1 MTPREAAYILVI
13 EDDPGVRE
21 GITTVIESE
30 GYPVISCEDA
40 KDALDRL
47 HSTPNLPRMIVLDF
61 MMPRMD
67 GWTFLSERKKD
78 PRLRDIPVLGMSA
91 SQLLI
96 EQNQPPDDV
105 DEFLRKP
112 FKVEAMLRSIEKY
125 WGTAPG

>member
-1 MTPREAAYILVI
+1 MTQQGAGYILVI

-21 GITTVIESE
+21 GIANVIESE

-40 KDALDRL
+40 QEALDRL
-47 HSTPNLPRMIVLDF
+47 HATADLPRMIVLDF

-78 PRLRDIPVLGMSA
+78 ARLKNIPVLGMSA

-96 EQNQPPDDV
+96 DQENPPDDV

-112 FKVEAMLRSIEKY
+112 FKVEAMLRSIEKH
-125 WGTAPG
+125 WAHPA